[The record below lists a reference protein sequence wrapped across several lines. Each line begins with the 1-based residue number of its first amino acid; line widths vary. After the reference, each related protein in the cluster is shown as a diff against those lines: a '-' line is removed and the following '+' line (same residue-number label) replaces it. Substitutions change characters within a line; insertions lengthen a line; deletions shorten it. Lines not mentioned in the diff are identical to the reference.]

1 MSSKGLKTQKSTKRK
16 DTESSDKFVSQ
27 KSKKPKLVSGDQN
40 VKPNFGKPKSS
51 GDKEHQ
57 NVKLS
62 KKELR
67 VQAKELTEAR
77 KKKRKPHYTLE
88 QELGSLWEKMRRR
101 DIGKEDR
108 SKLVSEAI
116 RKMKG
121 KVPEIAGSHVSSRVL
136 QTCVKFCSQ
145 AERDT
150 IFAELQ
156 PRFLTLASN
165 KYAVFL
171 LKKMLDGASKQ
182 QLTACISSL
191 RGRVAHLLR
200 HLFGSVVVEHAYH
213 LGTAAQKQKL
223 LAELY
228 STELQL
234 FKGLASTTEKRVV
247 DIIAK
252 LGLQKDSVNR
262 HMAAIIQ
269 PILEKGIVDHTIIH
283 KLLIEYLTIADKTSA
298 ADVLQ
303 LLTGSLILRMV
314 HTRDGSRL
322 AMLCIKHG
330 SAKERKMIIKA
341 MKDHVQ
347 KVAFDQFG
355 SMVLACIF
363 SIVDDT
369 KLVTKIIVREL
380 EPTLKDLVMDKNGR
394 RSLLQLLRP
403 NSSRYFSHDDLAS
416 LDLSVPSLCSKDKS
430 ETSSLTK
437 DAYGNESGEETKD
450 EQEDTVTEHSDHEE
464 NVKAAGGK
472 KDPLVR
478 RRELLVNSG
487 LAESLIDVCV
497 ENAEEFLKSNIGKEV
512 LYEVAV
518 GGAGGILCPSLS
530 EKLCELYEA
539 ISSVAAKPKPQE
551 SEKDSEHIMENFHSS
566 RTIRRLVLD
575 CPGFASTLFKKALS
589 GKCRSWAAGHCS
601 KILSAFLETEDL
613 QVREMAKPELQVLVN
628 EGTLKISANKKPE

>member
-1 MSSKGLKTQKSTKRK
+1 MSSKGLKSQKSTKRK
-16 DTESSDKFVSQ
+16 VTESSDKVDSL
-27 KSKKPKLVSGDQN
+27 KSKKPKLVSEDQN
-40 VKPNFGKPKSS
+40 GKPKFGKPKSA
-51 GDKEHQ
+51 GDKEQ
-57 NVKLS
+57 NVSLS

-67 VQAKELTEAR
+67 VQAKELAQAR

-88 QELGSLWEKMRRR
+88 QELASLWEKMRRR

-108 SKLVSEAI
+108 SKLISEAV

-121 KVPEIAGSHVSSRVL
+121 KIPEIAVSHVSSRVL

-145 AERDT
+145 AEKDAMFT
-150 IFAELQ
+150 ELQ
-156 PRFLTLASN
+156 PNFLNLAIN
-165 KYAVFL
+165 KYAIHFIQ
-171 LKKMLDGASKQ
+171 KMLDGASKQ
-182 QLTACISSL
+182 QLAACISSL
-191 RGRVAHLLR
+191 RGHVASLLR
-200 HLFGSVVVEHAYH
+200 HVFGSAVVEHAYH
-213 LGTAAQKQKL
+213 LGSAAQKQEL

-234 FKGLASTTEKRVV
+234 FKGLTSATEKSVV

-252 LGLQKDSVNR
+252 LGLQKGAVNR
-262 HMAAIIQ
+262 HMTKIIQ
-269 PILEKGIVDHTIIH
+269 PILEKGIVDHTITH

-303 LLTGSLILRMV
+303 LLTGPLLLRMV

-322 AMLCIKHG
+322 AMLSIKHG
-330 SAKERKMIIKA
+330 SAKERKKIIRE
-341 MKDHVQ
+341 MKERVI
-347 KVAFDQFG
+347 KMASDQFG

-369 KLVTKIIVREL
+369 KLVSKIIVREL
-380 EPTLKDLVMDKNGR
+380 EPSLKDLVMDKNGR
-394 RSLLQLLRP
+394 RPLLQLLHP

-416 LDLSVPSLCSKDKS
+416 LDLSVPSLCSMDKS
-430 ETSSLTK
+430 EISSQTK
-437 DAYGNESGEETKD
+437 DTDGNESGEETKD
-450 EQEDTVTEHSDHEE
+450 EEEDTVTEHGDNEK

-478 RRELLVNSG
+478 RQELLVNSG
-487 LAESLIDVCV
+487 LAERLIDVCV
-497 ENAEEFLKSNIGKEV
+497 ENAEEFLKSNFGKEV
-512 LYEVAV
+512 LYEIAI
-518 GGAGGILCPSLS
+518 GGSDGILCPSLS

-551 SEKDSEHIMENFHSS
+551 SKKDSEHILENFHSS

-613 QVREMAKPELQVLVN
+613 QVREMAKTELQVLVN
-628 EGTLKISANKKPE
+628 EGTLKMSASKKPE